1 MASPLLQTALYPSES
16 EVNMKEVDM
25 IYPSLKSRHKQEE
38 HPDHRVQKCSQGL
51 LFWGRKRKLFLL
63 KDQESFCFL
72 IYNLDRGLSNFHVL
86 PGRCFVSARFCALP
100 LLFNTSCFSVL
111 IFLHFW
117 VLEFW
122 RAQGQSEGI
131 PARGILA
138 GKRVTAVS
146 IILQALLLTSCA
158 SKGSCSLWDPFLFL
172 CFIALVR

>member
-16 EVNMKEVDM
+16 EVNMKDVDM

-51 LFWGRKRKLFLL
+51 LFWGHKRRKLFLL

-86 PGRCFVSARFCALP
+86 PGRCFVSARFCVLP

-122 RAQGQSEGI
+122 REQGQSEGI
-131 PARGILA
+131 QNTEEYWLVSEWLQRASSSRLCCWPAVRVREAVLSEILF
-138 GKRVTAVS
+138 S
-146 IILQALLLTSCA
+146 FCAL
-158 SKGSCSLWDPFLFL
+158 
-172 CFIALVR
+172 

>member
-1 MASPLLQTALYPSES
+1 
-16 EVNMKEVDM
+16 M

-72 IYNLDRGLSNFHVL
+72 VYNLDRGLSNFHVL

-122 RAQGQSEGI
+122 REQGQSEGI
-131 PARGILA
+131 QNTEEYWLVSEWLQRASSSRLCCWPAVRVREAVLSEILF
-138 GKRVTAVS
+138 S
-146 IILQALLLTSCA
+146 FCAL
-158 SKGSCSLWDPFLFL
+158 
-172 CFIALVR
+172 